1 MEVLKLP
8 KNPKISCKQ
17 CHYGVELHDESGFN
31 YSPESLLTGADF
43 RGNNEPL
50 LYELVPSAKIKN
62 EIAYLLETGATLGN
76 YHDSL
81 YVCPHC
87 SHLSNHFFFQLESD
101 AVYEPAYKCEHCQ
114 SPLQK
119 VKTKHRENSFDN
131 EVALI
136 GDEDKIHPWNCPSCQ
151 SQDLHLI

>member
-1 MEVLKLP
+1 MNKNHKL
-8 KNPKISCKQ
+8 SCKH
-17 CHYGVELHDESGFN
+17 CHYEVELQEENGFS
-31 YSPESLLTGADF
+31 YSPETLLTGADF

-50 LYELVPSAKIKN
+50 LYELVPSARMKN

-101 AVYEPAYKCEHCQ
+101 AVYEPAYKCDHCL
-114 SPLQK
+114 SPLEK
-119 VKTKHRENSFDN
+119 VKAKQKENSFDR
-131 EVALI
+131 EVALV
-136 GDEDKIHPWNCPSCQ
+136 GDEEKIHDWNCPSCHSSVLCQ
-151 SQDLHLI
+151 TH